1 MSLRNQTKENK
12 MKAEEAL
19 GLAIE
24 LVSDRLDLIRQR
36 ELDER
41 DGIEEAKLKLADKT
55 LCSLWE
61 AATADLLEGV
71 IDESSE

>member
-1 MSLRNQTKENK
+1 MTIRDKIIQ
-12 MKAEEAL
+12 
-19 GLAIE
+19 GLSIASTLIN
-24 LVSDRLDLIRQR
+24 DRLDLIQMR

-41 DGIEEAKLKLADKT
+41 DGEEEARLKSADKI

-71 IDESSE
+71 IDDSSDE

>member
-1 MSLRNQTKENK
+1 MKGNK
-12 MKAEEAL
+12 MKAEEAEAL

-24 LVSDRLDLIRQR
+24 LVLDRLDLIRQR

-41 DGIEEAKLKLADKT
+41 DGVEEARLKSADKI

-71 IDESSE
+71 IDESSDE

>member
-1 MSLRNQTKENK
+1 MTIRDKIIQGISIASSLIN
-12 MKAEEAL
+12 
-19 GLAIE
+19 
-24 LVSDRLDLIRQR
+24 DRLDLIQMR

-41 DGIEEAKLKLADKT
+41 DGEEEARLKSADKI

-71 IDESSE
+71 IEESSDE